1 MKKYQSLIT
10 KILFPALA
18 ITLAVLT
25 IFAFSSCKTYDDK
38 IRIGTAYGPTMVA
51 TSSLLENTTDYKF
64 TTLTDPSALIGK
76 IDAGDL
82 DIALVPSNMAASL
95 YNKEHNVKMI
105 SINNLCSIKVVSQ
118 DTSIKSVNDIKYQ
131 KIYSTGEKNVVGA
144 ILGILSKNGNF
155 NEKNAN
161 IIYKTNVEEIL
172 SSVSAD
178 PKALGVVTQPQASL
192 TARLNNNI
200 YEILDV
206 AETWNSVFG
215 ANNNP
220 VTAVAIVRN
229 DFLEK
234 HKDKVDKFLTDEKNS
249 INQTNQN
256 PAEAA
261 YIINRLSN
269 KTENMYDATDILNCK
284 VEYIDGSEMQR
295 MCSTFFKM
303 IYDYDPSYIGNI
315 IPDDNLYY
323 LNAQ

>member
-1 MKKYQSLIT
+1 MKKYQSLT
-10 KILFPALA
+10 SKILLPIFA
-18 ITLAVLT
+18 ISLAVLA
-25 IFAFSSCKTYDDK
+25 ILAFSSCKNSDDK
-38 IRIGTAYGPTMVA
+38 VRIGTAYGPTAVA
-51 TSSLLENTTDYKF
+51 TSALFENTTDYNF

-76 IDAGDL
+76 IDAGDI
-82 DIALVPSNMAASL
+82 DIALVPSNFAATL

-118 DTSIKSVNDIKYQ
+118 DTNIQSVKDIKNQ

-144 ILGILSKNGNF
+144 ILGILSKNENF
-155 NEKNAN
+155 SAKNAN
-161 IIYKTNVEEIL
+161 VIYKTNVEEVL
-172 SSVSAD
+172 SNVSSD

-206 AETWNSVFG
+206 AEEWHSIYG

-234 HKDKVDKFLTDEKNS
+234 HKDKVDKFLADEKNS
-249 INQTNQN
+249 INHTNQN

-261 YIINRLSN
+261 YVINKLTT

-284 VEYIDGSEMQR
+284 VEYIDGNEMQKL
-295 MCSTFFKM
+295 CNTFFKM

-315 IPDDNLYY
+315 VPDDNLYY
-323 LNAQ
+323 IDAQ